1 MNYKKLSLASKKK
14 IPLSDNWEI
23 VWVALL
29 SLAILQLFFGFS
41 LSSNSDSY
49 GATEQGVSSWADD
62 SFTDSNT
69 EVPVGPESRQFTQE
83 RVEE

>member
-1 MNYKKLSLASKKK
+1 M
-14 IPLSDNWEI
+14 
-23 VWVALL
+23 ALL

-41 LSSNSDSY
+41 LSSDSDSY

>member
-1 MNYKKLSLASKKK
+1 MNYKKLSLVSKKK

-29 SLAILQLFFGFS
+29 SLTILQLFFGFS

-49 GATEQGVSSWADD
+49 GTTGQGVSSWADD

>member
-41 LSSNSDSY
+41 LSSDSDSY